1 MQASVLLVTLLGMA
15 FVAAAFGFIVRNS
28 GPRDDDFGRVSKRGY
43 LIRRWMIG
51 LCAAGVLVSAWSLI
65 PFPLRASVGELPRI
79 IEAGADGIEQWLV
92 GHAWEISAT
101 PGVSIAGLRA
111 DTARPR
117 PCSNRLKAVMH
128 RWLSEVSLAS

>member
-1 MQASVLLVTLLGMA
+1 MQASVLLVTLRGVA
-15 FVAAAFGFIVRNS
+15 FVALAFGFIVRNS
-28 GPRDDDFGRVSKRGY
+28 GPWDDDYGSVSKRGY

-65 PFPLRASVGELPRI
+65 PFPLRASVGESPRI

-92 GHAWEISAT
+92 GHTGEVSAT
-101 PGVSIAGLRA
+101 PGVCVAGLRA

-117 PCSNRLKAVMH
+117 PCCNRLKP
-128 RWLSEVSLAS
+128 